1 MTLIIQKPTG
11 AKLNLAKTFTWNE
24 TIWNPSMITTALW
37 LDAADASTVTTV
49 SSAVSQW
56 NDKSGNSRNFT
67 QSTSGNRPA
76 LTTNALGGKPV
87 VTFDGTDDR
96 LTASVTTGSST
107 ATVVSVWKLNQQP
120 TNPGQSFAFSRIYD
134 IKTGFG
140 GLQLLND
147 VSTLAIHTKSSLYQ
161 TALTATKWFASGT
174 STELTVQKFDTSTTA
189 FNRNGS
195 VVSSTASPANVGE
208 AGSNCAIGARGDVN
222 SITHLNGYVAEL
234 IVVNGI
240 ASDVVVQKLEG
251 YLAHKWGLT
260 ANLPAGHPY
269 KTVGPTP

>member
-1 MTLIIQKPTG
+1 MSWVITPTL
-11 AKLNLAKTFTWNE
+11 TWNE
-24 TIWNPSMITTALW
+24 TVWNPSMISTALW

-56 NDKSGNSRNFT
+56 NDKSGNARNFA
-67 QSTSGNRPA
+67 QSTSGNRPV
-76 LTTNALGGKPV
+76 LTANALGGKPV

-120 TNPGQSFAFSRIYD
+120 TTANQSFSFGRIYD

-140 GLQLLND
+140 GLQLVND
-147 VSTLAIHTKSSLYQ
+147 FSTFAIHTKSSLYQ

-195 VVSSTASPANVGE
+195 VVSSTASPADVGE

-251 YLAHKWGLT
+251 YVAHKWGLT
-260 ANLPAGHPY
+260 AILPAGHPY